1 MVITGHFILHWN
13 LLFIAYGN
21 NATAVAGLQVG
32 ENKCCTA
39 GMDLLFAPVLF
50 SERELAICYLLSVV
64 CLSVTFVH
72 PTQAIEIFG
81 NVSMPFNKL
90 AIC

>member
-39 GMDLLFAPVLF
+39 GMDLSFAPVLF
-50 SERELAICYLLSVV
+50 SER
-64 CLSVTFVH
+64 
-72 PTQAIEIFG
+72 
-81 NVSMPFNKL
+81 
-90 AIC
+90 